1 MEKLECREV
10 RLWRSQN
17 AEKGGYVEVRMQRSE
32 AMEKFECREVRLCRS
47 CNARSEAMKKL
58 RCREVRV
65 QRSWDAEKLGQ
76 REERM

>member
-1 MEKLECREV
+1 MEKL
-10 RLWRSQN
+10 
-17 AEKGGYVEVRMQRSE
+17 
-32 AMEKFECREVRLCRS
+32 ECREVRLCRS